1 MRNREEEYNRDGAD
15 CYASLVLFITATRLF
30 TAAVFISS
38 FARWRSGGGGGVL
51 LVAVLGPDADD
62 GEDAEDAHHHV
73 EHQGL
78 VPHHAVHH
86 GQGGQDPAERYSLG
100 SITSVLLSGDI

>member
-1 MRNREEEYNRDGAD
+1 MRNREEEYKRDGAD

-30 TAAVFISS
+30 TAVFISS

-86 GQGGQDPAERYSLG
+86 HQRGQDPAQHQVHPDRGTLQPWP
-100 SITSVLLSGDI
+100 GDW

>member
-1 MRNREEEYNRDGAD
+1 MDGAVSAD
-15 CYASLVLFITATRLF
+15 CYASLVLLITAARLF
-30 TAAVFISS
+30 TAVFISS
-38 FARWRSGGGGGVL
+38 FARWRSGGVL
-51 LVAVLGPDADD
+51 LVTVLGPDADD

-86 GQGGQDPAERYSLG
+86 HQRGQDPAQHQVHRYNLG
-100 SITSVLLSGDI
+100 PVIGDSDNICAAAFR